1 MSLTN
6 GVRAF
11 HTGRIAN
18 DTEWRFQTATHPAI
32 MALLQ
37 VSRSRTGQCEI
48 SGHCTDVTH
57 VILLIILCSEGTH
70 SHMQAPLISFAEQP
84 IVEQYLKICFR
95 QGIRESFLNP
105 CEFFLHS
112 VIGIPIKAS
121 CN

>member
-1 MSLTN
+1 
-6 GVRAF
+6 
-11 HTGRIAN
+11 
-18 DTEWRFQTATHPAI
+18 

-37 VSRSRTGQCEI
+37 VSRSRTRQCEI

-57 VILLIILCSEGTH
+57 VILLIILCSEGTQ

-95 QGIRESFLNP
+95 QGIRERVLNP

-112 VIGIPIKAS
+112 VIVIPIKGKGKLQLVKHRKS
-121 CN
+121 LNRLFVLVSYLGCW